1 MRVRVS
7 SPRRDR
13 TDHYAESIVKLP
25 VPVNVSVSVNL
36 LARPVLAK
44 QVYERRKR
52 LRLRL
57 HRDSDSDSETGDCEL
72 RLASGSFKLAAQ
84 ITGGRGRPSHWQLS
98 APGQSRSVLSPG
110 RALTVTEGTHGIMLW
125 AACHE
130 SGLAIQALTVIS
142 DHAVSVIIRR
152 CRGNS
157 CDIQVATM
165 AY

>member
-110 RALTVTEGTHGIMLW
+110 RALTVTEGTQARHHAVGRLSRIW
-125 AACHE
+125 SSG
-130 SGLAIQALTVIS
+130 SGLDCDLRSCCFSDNTTVP
-142 DHAVSVIIRR
+142 R
-152 CRGNS
+152 
-157 CDIQVATM
+157 QFL
-165 AY
+165 